1 MSDQPFGRSRRDFM
15 RIAVTAGTTAALPWM
30 QDAHAQSPANSTSTA
45 TAAGHSAK
53 GTQLILLGTK
63 GGPTPSDLRAAP
75 ANVLVVDGQPYVTA
89 FLGVLGGISEQVYDH
104 LFQTGQVAVDP
115 YGRRRELHGKCVPT
129 LLDQEANRL

>member
-30 QDAHAQSPANSTSTA
+30 QDAHAQSPANAAGSA
-45 TAAGHSAK
+45 PVAGHSAK

-75 ANVLVVDGQPYVTA
+75 ANVLVVDGQPYVVDCGN
-89 FLGVLGGISEQVYDH
+89 GVAL
-104 LFQTGQVAVDP
+104 
-115 YGRRRELHGKCVPT
+115 
-129 LLDQEANRL
+129 